1 MKARLIPETGP
12 HPKVKIHEIPSER
25 LSSLHSSAFYNC
37 TAKTGTFFCEG
48 RRDFCRDLKFFQD
61 SEKNMGHLSFLSDIL
76 AFIFHPNKFLQD
88 LSHQTL
94 V

>member
-12 HPKVKIHEIPSER
+12 YPKVRYMKFHQSDYP
-25 LSSLHSSAFYNC
+25 HY
-37 TAKTGTFFCEG
+37 TALLFITAPLKLGLFLCEG
-48 RRDFCRDLKFFQD
+48 RTDFCRDTKFFQD
-61 SEKNMGHLSFLSDIL
+61 SEKSMGHLSFLSDIL
-76 AFIFHPNKFLQD
+76 AFIFNPNKFLQD